1 MSPLPSRPLTLSLSR
16 WERILGGW
24 PGVASLVAV
33 ELGTI
38 GLSAAAAFGG
48 KWLFTGVMLA
58 PTAMATCVT
67 EVLLLLLVIGRG
79 TD

>member
-1 MSPLPSRPLTLSLSR
+1 M
-16 WERILGGW
+16 
-24 PGVASLVAV
+24 
-33 ELGTI
+33 

-67 EVLLLLLVIGRG
+67 ELLLLLLVIGGG